1 MVADVLPIQGEAE
14 TPPMNAVVLQG
25 SQDHLPRHRFIPGNL
40 NIPHEEGPDQHRRS
54 ARRDA
59 YRQGLTVP
67 QLCQRVGRALPPH
80 DLDRAVQLFRRA
92 AEDAVIPPAHAA
104 GKRLRPFPFQIP
116 EGQLPGGAQIQHPL
130 RVGTRHPEPHLSPG
144 PVDKLL
150 QHGTHSTPLIFP
162 PIRSSSP
169 VIATS
174 VSRSPRIRRTPKPV
188 LASICVSL

>member
-1 MVADVLPIQGEAE
+1 
-14 TPPMNAVVLQG
+14 MNAVVLQG
-25 SQDHLPRHRFIPGNL
+25 SQDHLPRYRLVSGDL
-40 NIPHEEGPDQHRRS
+40 NIQHEEGPDQHRRS

-80 DLDRAVQLFRRA
+80 DFDRTVQLFRRA

-104 GKRLRPFPFQIP
+104 GKGLRPLPFQIP

-130 RVGTRHPEPHLSPG
+130 RVGTCHPEPHLSSG
-144 PVDKLL
+144 PVDEFL
-150 QHGTHSTPLIFP
+150 QHGTHSTQLIFP

-169 VIATS
+169 VMATS

-188 LASICVSL
+188 LASIWVSL